1 MSPERN
7 EPFPTEE
14 KRRPDPSSTLQGWP
28 GYRTRAGRSGLDPVD
43 NRTEAGHMAGL
54 VIRDLLTVT
63 LVTRNPFYL
72 FTFGVL
78 GVLFLAP
85 FGLAIFSALQ
95 GSGFPFSGWLVTGIL
110 GLVGVIL
117 LINLFR
123 NLLRPFQ

>member
-7 EPFPTEE
+7 ESSPAEE

-28 GYRTRAGRSGLDPVD
+28 GYRTRAGRSGLDPID

-54 VIRDLLTVT
+54 VLRDLLTGT
-63 LVTRNPFYL
+63 LVTRNSFSL
-72 FTFGVL
+72 FVFGIL

-85 FGLAIFSALQ
+85 LGLALYSAFQ
-95 GSGFPFSGWLVTGIL
+95 GGGFPFSGWLVTGIL
-110 GLVGVIL
+110 GLAGGIL
-117 LINLFR
+117 LVNLFR